1 VIRAVELL
9 QSALAETPIIR
20 LAILLNGALLLVSLV
35 ALLVDHRQVLGINV
49 WIKPLKFELSII
61 VFLATIAVLLHAL
74 GPMVGAHASGVRQR
88 VWLDW
93 GFGLSMIVE
102 IAVIALQSA
111 RGVRSHMNYSSP
123 LNGMLFGLMGIF
135 IVVNTVS
142 AAWLLLLWLRTDG
155 GLETAVVWGIRL
167 GLLVLLIGSVEGV
180 RIVSNGGHTVGAAD
194 GGAGLPFL
202 NWSTRHGDLR
212 VAHFFAIH
220 ALQIFPLVG
229 LALAMTRQRVPLQ
242 VMTLVLFVT
251 LYIAAVWWLFAQAMR
266 GVPGIEVERASVH
279 MQR

>member
-1 VIRAVELL
+1 MMRAVELL
-9 QSALAETPIIR
+9 QAALAETPIIR
-20 LAILLNGALLLVSLV
+20 LAILLNAVLLIISVV
-35 ALLVDHRQVLGINV
+35 ALFVDHRQILGIDA
-49 WIKPLKFELSII
+49 WIKPIKFELSII
-61 VFLATIAVLLHAL
+61 VFLATITVLLHAL
-74 GPMVGAHASGVRQR
+74 GPMVGAHAQWSQQR
-88 VWLDW
+88 RWLDW

-102 IAVIALQSA
+102 IAVIVLQSA

-135 IVVNTVS
+135 IIVNTVS

-167 GLLVLLIGSVEGV
+167 GLLVLLAGSIEGV

-220 ALQIFPLVG
+220 ALQIFPLMG
-229 LALAMTRQRVPLQ
+229 LALAMTRLRVPLQ
-242 VMTLVLFVT
+242 VSTLVVFVVV
-251 LYIAAVWWLFAQAMR
+251 YCAAVWWLFAQAIR
-266 GVPGIEVERASVH
+266 GAPVVQ
-279 MQR
+279 M